1 MTQEKDKQEKP
12 VEQSSSKELADADLD
27 KISGGAE
34 PVMRKISGPLP
45 AEPINS
51 GK

>member
-12 VEQSSSKELADADLD
+12 KEESATNELKDADLD

-34 PVMRKISGPLP
+34 PVMVRAPKP
-45 AEPINS
+45 AEPINDR
-51 GK
+51 K